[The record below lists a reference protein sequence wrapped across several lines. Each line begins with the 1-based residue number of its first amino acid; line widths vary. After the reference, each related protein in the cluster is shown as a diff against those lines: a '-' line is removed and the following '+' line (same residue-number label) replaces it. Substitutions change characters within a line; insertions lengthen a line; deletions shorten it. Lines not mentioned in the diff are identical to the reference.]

1 MKIHIIGRGFI
12 AKALAA
18 LYLRDDEHQ
27 VSVGSDV
34 VKEHFDLVIYASGT
48 SRKYYAGECPVT
60 CFYESVFKL
69 YHYMHNF
76 SFERFVL
83 LSSID
88 AENSVTNY
96 GAIKS
101 LAEDAYNACQKAF
114 KGMILRL
121 PAMVGPGLQKG
132 VVFDLVHRNELR
144 ISQKSI
150 LQIAHTDEIKKAIDY
165 FLSTKE
171 WRSGVILTPA
181 DTISVE
187 ELVSICCRGELHRYV
202 DCERHKQDYSS
213 LIYAQP
219 SFEKRRCGTSR
230 EAVNQYLRE
239 LEESHA

>member
-12 AKALAA
+12 AKALAVA
-18 LYLRDDEHQ
+18 YIRDNEHQ

-34 VKEHFDLVIYASGT
+34 VKEHFDLVIYASGS
-48 SRKYYAGECPVT
+48 SRKYYAEECPVT
-60 CFYESVFKL
+60 CFFESVFKL

-76 SFERFVL
+76 SFEKFVL

-88 AENSVTNY
+88 AANRDTNY

-101 LAEDAYNACQKAF
+101 LAEEAYGACKKAF
-114 KGMILRL
+114 DGMILRL
-121 PAMVGPGLQKG
+121 PAMVGPGLRKG
-132 VVFDLVHRNELR
+132 VVFDLAHRNELR

-165 FLSTKE
+165 FLSAKE
-171 WRSGVILTPA
+171 WRSCVCLAPA
-181 DTISVE
+181 DVISVE
-187 ELVSICCRGELHRYV
+187 ELVSICCHGELHRYV

-213 LIYAQP
+213 LIYEYP